1 MTMTEARK
9 ILEERKQYLDKLM
22 VSPNIVTLAIGEK
35 IRAGVRMGQ
44 IAIVFLV
51 KKKFPESELKSEE
64 TIPKMIEGYPTD
76 VVEVGS
82 EVTLHSKEA
91 PTCTLRP

>member
-22 VSPNIVTLAIGEK
+22 ASPNIVTVAIGEK
-35 IRAGVRMGQ
+35 IRSGVETGQ
-44 IAIVFLV
+44 IAIMFFVRSKV
-51 KKKFPESELKSEE
+51 SESELKSEE

-76 VVEVGS
+76 VVEVGG
-82 EVTLHSKEA
+82 EATLHSKEA